1 MTILF
6 ENNLGTT
13 GGKFLIQVKGKVYY
27 RTIIQ
32 NSVRIQEITVKIE
45 IKQEVTLIVLNKHI
59 N

>member
-13 GGKFLIQVKGKVYY
+13 VGKFLIQVKGKVYY

-32 NSVRIQEITVKIE
+32 NSDRIQEITLKIE
-45 IKQEVTLIVLNKHI
+45 IKQEITLIVLTST
-59 N
+59 